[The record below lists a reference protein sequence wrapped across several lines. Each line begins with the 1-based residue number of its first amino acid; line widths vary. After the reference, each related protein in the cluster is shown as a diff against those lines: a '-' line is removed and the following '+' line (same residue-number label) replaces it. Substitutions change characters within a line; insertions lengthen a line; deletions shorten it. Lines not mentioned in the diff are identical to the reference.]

1 MHDTGFLLPD
11 RLRERLAAMHRR
23 APDGSL
29 AVEDF
34 APSQNP
40 AHFTGG
46 GGMFGTGPDYLRFIR
61 MMLNGGTLDGAR
73 VLRAETVA
81 LMARNHMGEH
91 AGAALTVRPMRS
103 AIAALTNDVDLFP
116 DMAKHWGLSFL
127 ITPADVP
134 GGRRAGSLAWA
145 GLYNTYYWIDPAAGL
160 GGVLLTQILPFA
172 DAAVLAM
179 FERFERA
186 VYAHE

>member
-1 MHDTGFLLPD
+1 
-11 RLRERLAAMHRR
+11 
-23 APDGSL
+23 
-29 AVEDF
+29 
-34 APSQNP
+34 
-40 AHFTGG
+40 
-46 GGMFGTGPDYLRFIR
+46 
-61 MMLNGGTLDGAR
+61 
-73 VLRAETVA
+73 
-81 LMARNHMGEH
+81 
-91 AGAALTVRPMRS
+91 
-103 AIAALTNDVDLFP
+103 
-116 DMAKHWGLSFL
+116 MAKHWGLSFL